1 MNYDGKFGTVDNDN
15 ENALDN
21 LFIKTDAP
29 DLADTDD
36 VLETPILVIDMDDLD
51 KRTLAR
57 ATDITNKLAA
67 YYFDQRYIDNHP
79 YVTSKITQEIDNIR
93 RLLKMLSVNEK
104 AQDTLILSIAS
115 NAAKG
120 TLYTSLTSLQNSMLS
135 MQSQLN
141 TLTANL
147 ENIFKEMQENCDKTF
162 QEKDKEQ
169 SEDGSMVVR
178 GSRDFIK
185 QIEQSLLAN
194 ENKVQDAKTD
204 DLDAIEI
211 AKVIGDNVIFNK
223 NS

>member
-1 MNYDGKFGTVDNDN
+1 MNYDGKFGTIDNDN

-162 QEKDKEQ
+162 QEKEKEQ

-194 ENKVQDAKTD
+194 ENKVQDTKTD

-211 AKVIGDNVIFNK
+211 AKVIGE
-223 NS
+223 

>member
-1 MNYDGKFGTVDNDN
+1 MNYDGKFGTIDNDN

-104 AQDTLILSIAS
+104 AQDTLILSITS
-115 NAAKG
+115 NASKG

-162 QEKDKEQ
+162 QEKEKEQ

-194 ENKVQDAKTD
+194 ENKVQDIKTD

-211 AKVIGDNVIFNK
+211 AKVIDE
-223 NS
+223 

>member
-1 MNYDGKFGTVDNDN
+1 MNYDGKFGTIDNDN

-194 ENKVQDAKTD
+194 ENKVQDTKTD

-211 AKVIGDNVIFNK
+211 TKVIGE
-223 NS
+223 

>member
-67 YYFDQRYIDNHP
+67 YYFDQRYIDNHT
-79 YVTSKITQEIDNIR
+79 YVTSKITQEVDNIR
-93 RLLKMLSVNEK
+93 RLLKMLAVNEK
-104 AQDTLILSIAS
+104 AQDTLISSIVVS
-115 NAAKG
+115 STKG
-120 TLYTSLTSLQNSMLS
+120 TLYGSLTSLQNSMLS

-194 ENKVQDAKTD
+194 ENKVQDTKTD

-211 AKVIGDNVIFNK
+211 AKVIGE
-223 NS
+223 

>member
-1 MNYDGKFGTVDNDN
+1 MNYDGKFGTIDNDN

-194 ENKVQDAKTD
+194 ENKVQDTKTD

-211 AKVIGDNVIFNK
+211 AKVIGE
-223 NS
+223 

>member
-15 ENALDN
+15 DNALDN

-104 AQDTLILSIAS
+104 AQDTLILSITS

-162 QEKDKEQ
+162 QEKEKEQ

-211 AKVIGDNVIFNK
+211 AKVIGE
-223 NS
+223 

>member
-115 NAAKG
+115 NASKG

-135 MQSQLN
+135 MQSQV
-141 TLTANL
+141 
-147 ENIFKEMQENCDKTF
+147 QELALHSIRATCRLMRKCV
-162 QEKDKEQ
+162 K
-169 SEDGSMVVR
+169 VR
-178 GSRDFIK
+178 LFRK
-185 QIEQSLLAN
+185 M
-194 ENKVQDAKTD
+194 
-204 DLDAIEI
+204 
-211 AKVIGDNVIFNK
+211 
-223 NS
+223 

>member
-115 NAAKG
+115 NASKG

-194 ENKVQDAKTD
+194 ENKVQDTKTD

-211 AKVIGDNVIFNK
+211 AKVIGE
-223 NS
+223 

>member
-115 NAAKG
+115 NASKG

-194 ENKVQDAKTD
+194 ENKLQDTKTD

-211 AKVIGDNVIFNK
+211 TKVIGE
-223 NS
+223 

>member
-194 ENKVQDAKTD
+194 ENKVQDVKTD

-211 AKVIGDNVIFNK
+211 AKVIGE
-223 NS
+223 

>member
-1 MNYDGKFGTVDNDN
+1 MINMNYDGKFGTVDNDN

-104 AQDTLILSIAS
+104 AQDTLILSITGNS
-115 NAAKG
+115 AKG
-120 TLYTSLTSLQNSMLS
+120 TLYSSLTSLQNSMLQ
-135 MQSQLN
+135 MQAQLN
-141 TLTANL
+141 QLTANL

-162 QEKDKEQ
+162 QEKDKEE
-169 SEDGSMVVR
+169 SEDGSLVVR

-185 QIEQSLLAN
+185 QIENSLKSAAN
-194 ENKVQDAKTD
+194 NNPEVKSEVKT
-204 DLDAIEI
+204 
-211 AKVIGDNVIFNK
+211 V
-223 NS
+223 S

>member
-1 MNYDGKFGTVDNDN
+1 MNYDGKFGTIDNDN

-67 YYFDQRYIDNHP
+67 YYFDQRYIDIHP

-104 AQDTLILSIAS
+104 AQDTLILSITS
-115 NAAKG
+115 NASKG

-162 QEKDKEQ
+162 QEKEKEQ

-194 ENKVQDAKTD
+194 ENKVQDVKTD

-211 AKVIGDNVIFNK
+211 AKVIGE
-223 NS
+223 

>member
-115 NAAKG
+115 NASKG

-162 QEKDKEQ
+162 QEKEKEQ

-194 ENKVQDAKTD
+194 ENKVQDTKTD

-211 AKVIGDNVIFNK
+211 AKVMGE
-223 NS
+223 